1 MYIDRYIHIDICIH
15 KLHIFINHILIIYI
29 SSFFKLHL
37 DQCSMPYTSEFAS
50 SLFFSFKT
58 IQVQL
63 VYGHLLKLIQPT
75 RTQSKKKKINALGFQ
90 KKKRNENTSPPHP
103 KSNKLS
109 LGFRN

>member
-1 MYIDRYIHIDICIH
+1 MYVCIH
-15 KLHIFINHILIIYI
+15 KLHIFINHILNIYI

-37 DQCSMPYTSEFAS
+37 DQCSMPDTSEFAS

-75 RTQSKKKKINALGFQ
+75 RTKSKK
-90 KKKRNENTSPPHP
+90 
-103 KSNKLS
+103 
-109 LGFRN
+109 

>member
-1 MYIDRYIHIDICIH
+1 MSVYIYMYVCIH
-15 KLHIFINHILIIYI
+15 KLHIFINHILNIYI

-37 DQCSMPYTSEFAS
+37 DQCFMPDTSEFAS

-75 RTQSKKKKINALGFQ
+75 RTKSKK
-90 KKKRNENTSPPHP
+90 
-103 KSNKLS
+103 
-109 LGFRN
+109 